1 MTEMTLQQ
9 INKALKEA
17 KQQRAAIV
25 AAQAAYLK
33 AAEDTRKAVDPAM
46 EKARKAAQ

>member
-9 INKALKEA
+9 INKAIREA
-17 KQQRAAIV
+17 KKERAAIV

-33 AAEDTRKAVDPAM
+33 AVEDTRKAVDLAT
-46 EKARKAAQ
+46 EKARKANQ

>member
-9 INKALKEA
+9 INKAIREA
-17 KQQRAAIV
+17 KKERAAIA

-33 AAEDTRKAVDPAM
+33 AAEDTRKAVDLATQ
-46 EKARKAAQ
+46 KARKATQ

>member
-9 INKALKEA
+9 INKAIREA
-17 KQQRAAIV
+17 KKERAAIV

-33 AAEDTRKAVDPAM
+33 AAEDARKAVDQATK
-46 EKARKAAQ
+46 KARKANQ